1 MRDSDVIVAVNKDPR
16 APIFEY
22 ADYGIVADVMEIVE
36 PLSAAV
42 KELRG

>member
-22 ADYGIVADVMEIVE
+22 ADYGIVADLMEIVG
-36 PLSAAV
+36 PLTEAA
-42 KELRG
+42 KARRG